1 MLQRAAFRTQRAAA
15 RTPRAPVRVRRNVRF
30 QSQSSNV
37 TPDSPGA
44 SGAIT
49 GGLAGGAAALITV
62 YAWYSLSGTKSAVQA
77 AKQTKNYVDS
87 AVDSLKVQWEEKT
100 PDTDT
105 ALKTLRD
112 SANKYATFIPGAKQ
126 YVDSAFDDLET
137 IRKCADGLS
146 PPV

>member
-1 MLQRAAFRTQRAAA
+1 MLQRTALRTQRAAA
-15 RTPRAPVRVRRNVRF
+15 QPHRAPLRVRRNVRF
-30 QSQSSNV
+30 QSQSSKV

-49 GGLAGGAAALITV
+49 GGLAGGAASLIIV
-62 YAWYSLSGTKSAVQA
+62 YAWYSFSGTKGAVQA
-77 AKQTKNYVDS
+77 AKQTKSYVDS
-87 AVDSLKVQWEEKT
+87 AVNSLKVQWEDKT

-112 SANKYATFIPGAKQ
+112 GANKYATFIPGAKQ

-137 IRKCADGLS
+137 IRKFAGSVL
-146 PPV
+146 PHP